1 MTDIEKLTDNPDA
14 TMTALVEDILAEA
27 TRQGASSAC
36 ATVGAG
42 SGLSVDVR
50 MGELETVEHHRS
62 KSLGV
67 TVYFGQRTGSASS
80 TDLTPEALKDT
91 VGAAC
96 RIARHT
102 QEDDCAGLADAH
114 LMATK
119 LPDLDLYHPWAIKA
133 EEATDLALESE
144 AAARDVDERITNSD
158 GAGVSTYQGS
168 QVYGNTHGF
177 IGSYAGTRHSLSCTV
192 IAEEGEEKQRDYW
205 FDTARRADHLENGKD
220 IGRQAGQRTVRR
232 LGGRQLSTRNAPV
245 VFPADQA
252 SRLFGSFV
260 AAIRGSSLYRQATF
274 LLDHLDKPVFPEL
287 VQIREE
293 PHMHGALGS
302 SPFDSEGVAT
312 EARDLVT
319 DGVLRGYVLDSYSAR
334 KLGMQTT
341 GNAGGIHNLIV
352 APGEKSLDQL
362 LTEMGRGLLISELIG
377 MGVNIVTGDYS
388 RGAAGFWVEDGQI
401 QYPVEEITIAG
412 NLKDMF
418 HGIQAIGTDIDIRS
432 NIHTGSVLIDNMT
445 IAGG

>member
-1 MTDIEKLTDNPDA
+1 MTEIEKLTDNADA
-14 TMTALVEDILAEA
+14 TMAAIVEDILAEA

-67 TVYFGQRTGSASS
+67 TVYFGHRTGSASS
-80 TDLTPEALKDT
+80 TDLTPDALKET
-91 VGAAC
+91 VSAAC
-96 RIARHT
+96 RIAKHT

-114 LMATK
+114 LMATD
-119 LPDLDLYHPWAIKA
+119 LPSLDLYHPWALPA
-133 EEATDLALESE
+133 EEATALALASE

-158 GAGVSTYQGS
+158 GAGVSTYQGN
-168 QVYGNTHGF
+168 QIYGNTHGF

-192 IAEEGEEKQRDYW
+192 IAQQGEEKQRDYW
-205 FDTARRADHLENGKD
+205 FDTARRADQLDSAEE
-220 IGRQAGQRTVRR
+220 IGRQAGRRTVRR

-260 AAIRGSSLYRQATF
+260 AAIRGSSLYRKATF
-274 LLDHLDKPVFPEL
+274 LLDHLNQPIFPEL

-293 PHMHGALGS
+293 PHIAGALGS
-302 SPFDSEGVAT
+302 TPFDSEGVAT
-312 EARDLVT
+312 KARDLVS

-341 GNAGGIHNLIV
+341 GNAGGVHNLIV
-352 APGEKSLDQL
+352 APGDKTLDQL
-362 LTEMGRGLLISELIG
+362 LMEMGSGLLISELIG

-388 RGAAGFWVEDGQI
+388 RGAAGFWVENGEV

-418 HGIQAIGTDIDIRS
+418 KGIQAIGTDIDTRS
-432 NIHTGSVLIDNMT
+432 NIQTGSVLIDNMT
-445 IAGG
+445 IAGD